1 VGTLKNQLLYPD
13 QNDSTSKPVVG
24 SDIIESQF
32 FASIADRIAAQAFK
46 VLAAKLASVN
56 EPLAYSIEQA
66 AGKLGL
72 SRSTL
77 KTMIK
82 DREIAVVRR
91 GTRVLVPKKSLD
103 EWIER
108 NVA

>member
-1 VGTLKNQLLYPD
+1 M
-13 QNDSTSKPVVG
+13 G

-46 VLAAKLASVN
+46 VLLAKLASVN

-72 SRSTL
+72 SRGTL

-82 DREIAVVRR
+82 DRGTAVVRR
-91 GTRVLVPKKSLD
+91 GTRVPKKSLD

>member
-1 VGTLKNQLLYPD
+1 MGTLKNQLLYPD

-56 EPLAYSIEQA
+56 EPLASAWGSQA
-66 AGKLGL
+66 STKWPFHANTSPGSL
-72 SRSTL
+72 S
-77 KTMIK
+77 
-82 DREIAVVRR
+82 
-91 GTRVLVPKKSLD
+91 
-103 EWIER
+103 
-108 NVA
+108 